1 MSFKSLVNSFP
12 PPYKALS
19 LHNEAY
25 QSLCSLMHANM
36 PNLQQQKFIS
46 TNICSWMLF
55 NYNYFS
61 DDKTIDKKNNYKSAT
76 IATLGFLDP
85 KMCGKSY
92 GKALS
97 NKPKII

>member
-1 MSFKSLVNSFP
+1 
-12 PPYKALS
+12 
-19 LHNEAY
+19 
-25 QSLCSLMHANM
+25 
-36 PNLQQQKFIS
+36 
-46 TNICSWMLF
+46 MLF

-97 NKPKII
+97 NKPKIIWKLQKYEIVHMNSNAKWACINNPST